1 MGTPGICHDGLV
13 TGSSSWL
20 IGGHEVTQILS
31 TRIPELTDEV
41 LGVLRAELPVYA
53 RLPTD
58 LLQGDVRRVVVRALR
73 LFVTAL
79 DTDGRPD
86 DAALADLAESAARR
100 AEEGVP
106 FEMVV
111 AAYHRGVRVC
121 ADTALAGAQPEDVET
136 VHAVL
141 RIAMG
146 FLEHI
151 AVAVAAGYAQH
162 TRTALAEQAAS
173 RTLLVNT
180 LVEGGDIHE
189 AAGRAGMTLP
199 ASYLVATLAA
209 GAHPDE
215 SDPGIDPLVAARWK
229 LRRIHEE
236 LSRHYRETVLWIP
249 ATDGGQALIPI
260 ATAPG
265 ESSSTDIVRL
275 ERILGDVRRAAGA
288 DVHVGVAVATP
299 SEVPEAARLSREV
312 LEVALRLGRPPGL
325 YRLVDVV
332 LEHQLSRAGA
342 GRDLLATLLDP
353 LDGHD
358 DLGETLQVFL
368 ASGLNRRR
376 TASTLHVH
384 PNTVDNRIRRVTELT
399 GLDATR
405 AEDLPLL
412 HAALT
417 ARRTASGL

>member
-1 MGTPGICHDGLV
+1 M
-13 TGSSSWL
+13 TGPSSWL

-31 TRIPELTDEV
+31 TRIPDLTDEV
-41 LGVLRAELPVYA
+41 LRVLTAELPVYA

-58 LLQGDVRRVVVRALR
+58 LLNGDVRKVVARAIR

-111 AAYHRGVRVC
+111 AAYHRGARVC
-121 ADTALAGAQPEDVET
+121 ADTALAGAGPEDVD
-136 VHAVL
+136 AVRAIL
-141 RIAMG
+141 RTTMS

-151 AVAVAAGYAQH
+151 AVAVASGYAQH
-162 TRTALAEQAAS
+162 SRTALAEQAAS

-189 AAGRAGMTLP
+189 AAGRAGVPLP

-215 SDPGIDPLVAARWK
+215 SDPDTDPLVAARWK

-249 ATDGGQALIPI
+249 ATDGGQALIPLP
-260 ATAPG
+260 AAAE
-265 ESSSTDIVRL
+265 ESSSAGLARL
-275 ERILGDVRRAAGA
+275 ERILADVRRAAGA
-288 DVHVGVAVATP
+288 EIHVGVAVAAP
-299 SEVPEAARLSREV
+299 SGVPEAARLSREV
-312 LEVALRLGRPPGL
+312 LEVALLMGRPPGL
-325 YRLVDVV
+325 YRLADVV

-342 GRDLLATLLDP
+342 GRDLLVTLLEP
-353 LDGHD
+353 LDGHEG
-358 DLGETLQVFL
+358 LGETLQVFL

-384 PNTVDNRIRRVTELT
+384 PNTVDNRIRRVSELT

-412 HAALT
+412 HAAVT
-417 ARRTASGL
+417 ARRTSPGL